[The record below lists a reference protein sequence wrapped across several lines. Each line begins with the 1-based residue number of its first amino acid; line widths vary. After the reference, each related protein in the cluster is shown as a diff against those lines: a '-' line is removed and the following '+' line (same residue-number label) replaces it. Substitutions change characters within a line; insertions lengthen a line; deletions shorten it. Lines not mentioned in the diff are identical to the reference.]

1 MNLKKNH
8 FNQNVDVKKFKQANI
23 MYKLSV
29 QILVYNFFLCEQMLE
44 IWEFVLILVGA
55 EAFVGIVA
63 GIFFWRKHVDK
74 KYNIMI
80 I

>member
-1 MNLKKNH
+1 
-8 FNQNVDVKKFKQANI
+8 

-74 KYNIMI
+74 KYNII
-80 I
+80 IIQIVRNLFFLYKYLGISVFCNI

>member
-1 MNLKKNH
+1 MWIWKKNH
-8 FNQNVDVKKFKQANI
+8 FNPNVDVKKFKQANV
-23 MYKLSV
+23 YKLSV

-55 EAFVGIVA
+55 EALVGIVA

-74 KYNIMI
+74 KYNII
-80 I
+80 II

>member
-1 MNLKKNH
+1 
-8 FNQNVDVKKFKQANI
+8 

-55 EAFVGIVA
+55 EALVGIVA

-74 KYNIMI
+74 KYNII
-80 I
+80 IIQMVRNLFLLHKYLGISVFCNI

>member
-1 MNLKKNH
+1 
-8 FNQNVDVKKFKQANI
+8 
-23 MYKLSV
+23 
-29 QILVYNFFLCEQMLE
+29 MLE

-74 KYNIMI
+74 KYNYYI
-80 I
+80 III